1 MSETSDDDSKKK
13 LEKIRKKWMESE
25 ELSAESFRRQQV
37 AQEKFYGWLIEWVQ
51 SQREKMKEKGR
62 VARLLGISQRI
73 VDLRNHVLMEY
84 LSHQQSGKYELVL
97 TEDQKSKLKPIV
109 IKMVELY
116 INIRI
121 DLGELFKDDPTSRN
135 LPHVRKNIINLDFK
149 LKELNM
155 CLGQLNGY
163 VLGKMSEFIS

>member
-1 MSETSDDDSKKK
+1 
-13 LEKIRKKWMESE
+13 
-25 ELSAESFRRQQV
+25 
-37 AQEKFYGWLIEWVQ
+37 
-51 SQREKMKEKGR
+51 
-62 VARLLGISQRI
+62 
-73 VDLRNHVLMEY
+73 MEY

-116 INIRI
+116 RNIRI

-135 LPHVRKNIINLDFK
+135 LPHVRRNIINLDFK

-163 VLGKMSEFIS
+163 VLGKMSELIS